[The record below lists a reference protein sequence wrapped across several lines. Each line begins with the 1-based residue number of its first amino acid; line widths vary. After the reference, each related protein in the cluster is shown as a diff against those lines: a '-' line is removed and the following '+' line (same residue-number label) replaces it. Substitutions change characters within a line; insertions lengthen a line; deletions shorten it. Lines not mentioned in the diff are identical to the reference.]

1 MSNPFD
7 PGYYATPELRAMG
20 FAQVGDNV
28 RVAKN
33 CTIIG
38 LEHIRLGDHVR
49 IDGYTTLIGTGAITI
64 GSYVHIAAYCLLS
77 GGDGIAMG
85 DFSGLSHGV
94 KIYSRTDDYH
104 GDRLTNPT
112 VPAEYLGVIAGK
124 VALGRHV
131 IVGANTVILP
141 DTTIDE
147 GCSIGAQSLVKG
159 QMQAW
164 GVYAGVPVRRLKERS
179 RKLLELEKKLWASF

>member
-20 FAQVGDNV
+20 FARVGENV

-38 LEHIRLGDHVR
+38 LEKISLGGHVR
-49 IDGYTTLIGTGAITI
+49 IDGYCTLVGTGEITI

-77 GGDGIAMG
+77 GGDGIALA
-85 DFSGLSHGV
+85 DFSCLSHGV

-104 GDRLTNPT
+104 GDTLTNPT

-124 VALGRHV
+124 VTLGRHV

-141 DTTIDE
+141 NTTIEE
-147 GCSIGAQSLVKG
+147 GSSIGAQSLVKG
-159 QMQAW
+159 QVAAW
-164 GVYAGVPVRRLKERS
+164 GVYAGVPARRLKERS
-179 RKLLELEKKLWASF
+179 RKLLELEKKLLNSQ